1 MVSSS
6 IPANRD
12 KYTIILYHENAK
24 KKAKVFDFWKKYV
37 ILIGSGTQ
45 VRPAES
51 VRKRPDI
58 VCSPKKQ
65 CQLSS
70 AVELRF
76 CKPSVL
82 GSNPRA
88 GSNFET
94 TEPQRFAKKNF
105 EVLFRLG
112 IPLFMPFCLDLRRK
126 RFHGSFGKT
135 LPGDGRSGQAHFFRF
150 FREKQPC
157 RNQDSGY
164 IIRVKTASTIQAPP
178 QRRSHPAGILSP
190 NSIPARTRH
199 LI

>member
-1 MVSSS
+1 MFSSS
-6 IPANRD
+6 ARRGRS
-12 KYTIILYHENAK
+12 KYNIILYHENAK
-24 KKAKVFDFWKKYV
+24 KKAKVFDFWKKYA
-37 ILIGSGTQ
+37 ILYCPGTLRVLIQ
-45 VRPAES
+45 CPAPPG
-51 VRKRPDI
+51 R
-58 VCSPKKQ
+58 
-65 CQLSS
+65 LSS

-88 GSNFET
+88 GSNLET